1 MSKNWFLTVTP
12 PHCKIA
18 HYNGSYHTVQWVI
31 FLFLNKYIMY
41 KKRNNG
47 RDDVRGAGGRAGAA
61 GAAKKARAREI
72 RGATLPIVEMV
83 SYL

>member
-1 MSKNWFLTVTP
+1 
-12 PHCKIA
+12 
-18 HYNGSYHTVQWVI
+18 
-31 FLFLNKYIMY
+31 MY

-72 RGATLPIVEMV
+72 RGATFPIVEMV